1 MTQGNIRRIAVAV
14 ALTAAITFAAPAQA
28 ATGRTI
34 SAIPGVGWIE
44 SALQWMA
51 GVWLGGVTEA
61 PAASSKS
68 EKSVGMDPSVATVAP
83 PPPSTSGDKG
93 YGIDPNG

>member
-1 MTQGNIRRIAVAV
+1 MTQGNIRRIAVAMT
-14 ALTAAITFAAPAQA
+14 LTAALAAPGQA

-34 SAIPGVGWIE
+34 SAIPGAGWIE
-44 SALQWMA
+44 AALQWMA
-51 GVWLGGVTEA
+51 GVWPGRVMEA
-61 PAASSKS
+61 PAASSGS
-68 EKSVGMDPSVATVAP
+68 EKSVGTDPSVATVAP